1 MFTSFQLRELFH
13 LLVLRALSLRL
24 VGRPFSLKG
33 GACLRF
39 FHRSPRFSEDMDI
52 DVSPQIRLPTLQKAV
67 DGILSGRSLLAAL
80 APNGVLQLD
89 ISKPKQTETTERWK
103 VNLVVGPDSS
113 VPTKIEFSRRS
124 KTVSF
129 KTGVPDSE
137 ILNRYKIPPFAAPYC
152 DTAHMSAQKIGALS
166 SPNRL
171 AVRDLFDLDH
181 LFFQMGEKAGPI
193 VVDSKTIESALEK
206 LGSFG
211 FSDFQ
216 EQVAPFLTEEMTSLY
231 KKRDA
236 FDQMKNRVQTKL
248 VGMLK

>member
-13 LLVLRALSLRL
+13 LLVLRALSL

-52 DVSPQIRLPTLQKAV
+52 DVSSQVRLPTLQKAV
-67 DGILSGRSLLAAL
+67 DGVLSSQALLAAL
-80 APNGVLQLD
+80 TPNGVHQLD

-103 VNLVVGPDSS
+103 VNLVTSLDSS

-124 KTVSF
+124 KNISF
-129 KTGVPDSE
+129 KSSVPDGE
-137 ILNRYKIPPFAAPYC
+137 ILNRYKIPPFAAPYY
-152 DTAHMSAQKIGALS
+152 DAALMSAQKIGALS

-181 LFFQMGEKAGPI
+181 LFFQMGEKAGLVI
-193 VVDSKTIESALEK
+193 VDLKTVESALEK
-206 LGSFG
+206 LGRFG

-216 EQVAPFLTEEMTSLY
+216 EQVAPFLTEEISSLY

-236 FDQMKNRVQTKL
+236 FDQMKDRVRSKL
-248 VGMLK
+248 EGMLK